1 LISDSASRAIVFDLG
16 KVLIDFDV
24 TRACRQISSVSG
36 VDTAKV
42 SHFLFDLGWE
52 NRFERGE
59 FGFPVFH
66 EAFEKHF
73 AIKAPI
79 GALKNAAADIF
90 TPVTATLRL
99 LEELRRIHEGKTPMV
114 LLSNTNEI
122 HWEHIEANW
131 NVSRHFDHLVLSFE
145 ERAMKPEARIYE
157 KVLEKTGLAGHQC
170 FFVDDVPANVNGA
183 LACGFDAVIFTGAA
197 ALREELAAR
206 GMIQASSHSAHDDL

>member
-1 LISDSASRAIVFDLG
+1 MTIDSSHDCSNRAIVFDLG

-24 TRACRQISSVSG
+24 TRACEQISSVSG

-66 EAFEKHF
+66 DAFEKHF
-73 AIKAPI
+73 AITAPI
-79 GALKNAAADIF
+79 DALKNAAADIF
-90 TPVTATLRL
+90 TPVTETLRL
-99 LEELRRIHEGKTPMV
+99 LEELRHIHKDKTPMV

-131 NVSRHFDHLVLSFE
+131 QVSRHFDHLVLSFQ

-170 FFVDDVPANVNGA
+170 FFVDDVPANVKGA
-183 LACGFDAVIFTGAA
+183 LAQGFDAVTFVTPDR
-197 ALREELAAR
+197 LREDLKCR
-206 GMIQASSHSAHDDL
+206 GLVK